1 MSDTNFKLY
10 WIFYQHRKYA
20 QYQTNTSVH
29 SSHKERPK
37 YPISTKGTHWIPTQ
51 FKSKHQELLTLTEHR
66 SSSLFYAC
74 LCWVGDGQFVE
85 LHVFMFLVPRKKDFL
100 FVFTPICFVGCSCF
114 INVICIVYWL
124 PKHIQYHN
132 MFLWFNS
139 NTTVVTSGA
148 RSANLSRTHPLSLRI
163 EVVFVLLHIVQFLL
177 IIVLSVIWLTVSAY
191 PFVIFKLFDNAN
203 KVKNTELLKYSI
215 SKNI

>member
-1 MSDTNFKLY
+1 MSDIKFKLY

-20 QYQTNTSVH
+20 KYQTNTSVH

-37 YPISTKGTHWIPTQ
+37 YSIPTKGTHWIPTQ
-51 FKSKHQELLTLTEHR
+51 CKSQHQELLTITEHR

-74 LCWVGDGQFVE
+74 LTWVGDVQFVG
-85 LHVFMFLVPRKKDFL
+85 LHVFMVLVPRRKDVL
-100 FVFTPICFVGCSCF
+100 FVFTPICFVGCSCV
-114 INVICIVYWL
+114 INVICIAYWL

-132 MFLWFNS
+132 MFLSIDS
-139 NTTVVTSGA
+139 NTSGA
-148 RSANLSRTHPLSLRI
+148 RSANPSRTPPPALRI
-163 EVVFVLLHIVQFLL
+163 EVGIVLLHIVQFVL

-191 PFVIFKLFDNAN
+191 PFGIFKLFDNAN